1 VFSTDDTIVAIATP
15 VGRAGLGVIRLSGAD
30 AGPIV
35 SRLISRRAPL
45 EPRRATLTR
54 VRDISDDPAART
66 PRASRAID
74 QVVVTVF
81 PAPAS
86 YTGEDVAEISAHGS
100 PWLLRRIVADA
111 VHEGARLAQPGEF
124 TLRAYLNG
132 KIDLIQAEAVADLV
146 DAVTPAQARQAFDQ
160 IEGTLTREMRQLGDA
175 LFDLLVKLEASL
187 DFPEEGYHFLHPG
200 EARDVLDDTLHH
212 AERLLAR
219 ARMGRLIREGSHI
232 AIVGGTNVGK
242 SSLFNALVGTDRA
255 IVMPSAGTT
264 RDLLTE
270 RAEIEGIPV
279 TLVDTAGLRETAEE
293 IEREGQQ
300 RAKGVAEVADLVI
313 VVLDRSRALTDEDR
327 ALVNGVNGTRVT
339 SSLMVANKVDL
350 EAAWDARDVASAGV
364 IVHEVSALAG
374 TGIAGLRRAIAD
386 RLLGAEERRDE
397 PGLSNVR
404 HIALLERVKAD
415 LERARARAIEGA
427 PEELLI
433 ADLQAAIE
441 ALDEITGKRSSEAV
455 LETIFRRF
463 CIGK

>member
-35 SRLISRRAPL
+35 SRLIIRQAPL

-54 VRDISDDPAART
+54 VRDIADDPGRT
-66 PRASRAID
+66 QSASRAID
-74 QVVVTVF
+74 QVVVTLF
-81 PAPAS
+81 PAPGS

-100 PWLLRRIVADA
+100 PWLLRRIVAEA

-132 KIDLIQAEAVADLV
+132 KIDLIQAEAVVDLV

-160 IEGTLTREMRQLGDA
+160 LEGTLTREMRQLGDA

-187 DFPEEGYHFLHPG
+187 DFPEEGYHFLVPG
-200 EARDVLDDTLHH
+200 EASEALDNQLRQV
-212 AERLLAR
+212 ERLLAR
-219 ARMGRLIREGSHI
+219 ARMGRVIREGGHI

-255 IVMPSAGTT
+255 IVTPSAGTT

-279 TLVDTAGLRETAEE
+279 TLVDTAGLRETEEE

-313 VVLDRSRALTDEDR
+313 VVLDRSRELTDEDR
-327 ALVNGVNGTRVT
+327 ALVNGVNGRRVT
-339 SSLMVANKVDL
+339 SALLVANKVDL
-350 EAAWDARDVASAGV
+350 DPAWDARALASAGST
-364 IVHEVSALAG
+364 VHEVSALAG
-374 TGIAGLRRAIAD
+374 TGIADLRHAIAC
-386 RLLGAEERRDE
+386 RLLGTDERRDE
-397 PGLSNVR
+397 PGLSNLR
-404 HIALLERVKAD
+404 HIALLERVKVD
-415 LERARARAIEGA
+415 LERGRTRALEGA

-441 ALDEITGKRSSEAV
+441 ALDEITGRRSSEEV
-455 LETIFRRF
+455 LQTIFSQF